1 MNALDWIFVVLLVL
15 IGARCMIKGFIAEV
29 LSVAAVL
36 LGLLAALFLY
46 KSAGQVFVAW
56 GLKPQPEILVALLG
70 FAAVFLVAFLV
81 VKLIERLLKEGIEA
95 AELGGVDRAL
105 GLLLGLAEGLILV
118 SLILV
123 AMSLLE
129 PALKS
134 VAGYSKLVNDS
145 FFARLILPVI
155 GPEVAKATQGIKIEA
170 PKLDLQLKAPSIKK
184 P

>member
-1 MNALDWIFVVLLVL
+1 MNALDWVFIVILALLGV
-15 IGARCMIKGFIAEV
+15 RCMIKGFIAEV

-36 LGLLAALFLY
+36 IGLLAGLFLY
-46 KSAGQVFVAW
+46 KGASQVLVGW
-56 GLKPQPEILVALLG
+56 GLKATPEILPAILG
-70 FAAVFLVAFLV
+70 FAAVFILAFLV

-105 GLLLGLAEGLILV
+105 GLVLGLAEGIVLV
-118 SLILV
+118 SLALV

-134 VAGYSKLVNDS
+134 IAGYHKLLADS

-155 GPEVAKATQGIKIEA
+155 GPEVAKATQGIKLDA
-170 PKLDLQLKAPSIKK
+170 PELKLQLKAPAVKK